1 MGVAIIS
8 FEASEELIA
17 SVDEIASNREVD
29 RAEIL
34 REALAQ
40 YVADYAE
47 LNADI
52 DQARRQIDAGHYTLH
67 EDVVRELKRKH
78 RSRAQR
84 EVDSLVGRR
93 AERFE
98 GNSRLDRHRKSTH
111 GFSSMR
117 SHPRCGGS
125 TSRVQLLYASIESA
139 QHTPPIRVQH
149 SIHCL
154 L

>member
-67 EDVVRELKRKH
+67 EDVVRE
-78 RSRAQR
+78 
-84 EVDSLVGRR
+84 
-93 AERFE
+93 FE
-98 GNSRLDRHRKSTH
+98 AK
-111 GFSSMR
+111 
-117 SHPRCGGS
+117 
-125 TSRVQLLYASIESA
+125 TSQ
-139 QHTPPIRVQH
+139 
-149 SIHCL
+149 
-154 L
+154 